1 MWPPCARASVV
12 AGVPSCGVAIAQAA
26 VRNSGDIT
34 CATAMK
40 SFIAESGVE
49 EVCLDYFA
57 DLDWEVLFGPEI
69 APGEARAE
77 RSSYREVILEDR
89 LRSAIARLNPALTPT
104 EIDGVITT
112 VRRPESVDVLAENW
126 RIYRLLTAGV
136 PIERRTKDGESRDDI
151 AWLVDFEHP
160 DRNEFLAVNQ
170 YTVEGDQ
177 STRRPDIVLFV
188 NGLPLGVVELKVP
201 GEERATL
208 RGASDQ
214 LRTYAAEIPALL
226 AYNAVSVIS
235 TGTQARM
242 GPLSGRFEHY
252 APWKT
257 IDGKRLAAPGTPE
270 MEVLVR
276 GVFEHGRFLDL
287 IRNFISFSDERD
299 GLVKRIA
306 KYHQFH
312 AVNKAVDATVSA
324 LDRGD
329 GRAGVVWHTQGSGK
343 SLEMVF
349 YVGKIMRH
357 PAMANPTV
365 VLLTDR
371 NDLDDQLFNEV
382 FAPTRT
388 LPEAPVQAE
397 TREHLR
403 DLLLSRASGGII
415 FSTMQKF
422 GLTKEDRDA
431 NRRFPLLS
439 DRQNIVVLADEA
451 HRTQYDLI
459 DGLARNL
466 RDALPNAA
474 FMGFTGTP
482 IETTDKDTRAIFGEY
497 VDIYDLTQAVEDGAT
512 VKVYYEARLAKVELP
527 EEARAVIDEEFEEVT
542 ETMELEPRER
552 LKTRWARIEAIVG
565 TEKRLAEVAQD
576 IVEHWEKRRVAEL
589 GKGLIV
595 CMSRR
600 ICVDLYDQIV
610 KLRPEWHSEDDTAGK
625 IKVVITGS
633 ASDGPELNRHVR
645 NKERLAALKQRA
657 KDPDDP
663 LELVIVRD
671 MWLTGFDSP
680 SLHTMYVDKP
690 MRGAGLM
697 QAIARVN
704 RTFRDK
710 PGGLIVDYIGIAES
724 LRAALAD
731 YTDRDRSGQ
740 EVGAPI
746 DEALSLLQEHH
757 QVCCELLY
765 GCPWREALE
774 SGSDRA
780 RIEAIMAVLEHLLA
794 GADMEL
800 PERFLQ
806 HVRGATQSFTIA
818 VSSPEAA
825 PYRDD
830 LAFFQAVAVE
840 LRRAR
845 TADRAVSD
853 DDVELETAIRQ
864 VVSDAVTSAG
874 VIDIYQASGIGRPD
888 LSIIDDDFA
897 KRLSTNPHPNVQIEL
912 LRRVIAGEVRS
923 LSKRN
928 IVAERKFSEMLE
940 RAMHSYNNR
949 SLTAA
954 EVIAELVE
962 LAKEMKTEQARGGIL
977 GLKDDELAFYD
988 AVCQND
994 SAVLEL
1000 GDDVLK
1006 RIAQELVNVVRANAT
1021 VDWDKKEQVRATLRR
1036 NIRRLLTKYH
1046 YPPDKKESAIELVMQ
1061 QAEVMAREVAA

>member
-1 MWPPCARASVV
+1 MR
-12 AGVPSCGVAIAQAA
+12 
-26 VRNSGDIT
+26 
-34 CATAMK
+34 

-57 DLDWEVLFGPEI
+57 DLRWGVLYGPEI
-69 APGEARAE
+69 APDEARAE
-77 RSSYREVILEDR
+77 RASYRDVLLEGR
-89 LRSAIARLNPALTPT
+89 LRAAIGKLNPTLSSSV
-104 EIDGVITT
+104 IDEVVATF
-112 VRRPESVDVLAENW
+112 RRPESADVLAENW
-126 RIYRLLTAGV
+126 RIYKLLTTGV
-136 PIERRTKDGESRDDI
+136 PIERRNDQGESRHDI
-151 AWLVDFEHP
+151 AWLVDFDHP
-160 DRNEFLAVNQ
+160 ERNEFVAVNQ

-188 NGLPLGVVELKVP
+188 NGLPLGVLELKVP

-208 RGASDQ
+208 RGAYDQ

-226 AYNAVSVIS
+226 AYNAVCVIS

-257 IDGKRLAAPGTPE
+257 IDGKRLAALGTPE

-276 GVFEHGRFLDL
+276 GVFEPARFLDL
-287 IRNFISFSDERD
+287 VRNFISFSDERS
-299 GLVKRIA
+299 GVIKRLA

-312 AVNKAVDATVSA
+312 AVNKAVDTTLSA
-324 LDRGD
+324 MERGD

-343 SLEMVF
+343 SLEMLF
-349 YVGKIMRH
+349 YVGKVMRH
-357 PAMANPTV
+357 PGMANPTV
-365 VLLTDR
+365 VMLTDR
-371 NDLDDQLFNEV
+371 NDLDDQLFDEV
-382 FAPTRT
+382 FAPART
-388 LPEAPVQAE
+388 LPETPVQAE
-397 TREHLR
+397 SREHLR
-403 DLLLSRASGGII
+403 ELLRSKASGGIV

-422 GLTKEDRDA
+422 GLSKEDRDA
-431 NRRFPLLS
+431 NRTFPVLS
-439 DRQNIVVLADEA
+439 DRHNIVVVADEA

-466 RDALPNAA
+466 RDALPHAA

-482 IETTDKDTRAIFGEY
+482 IETADKDTRAIFGEY
-497 VDIYDLTQAVEDGAT
+497 VDVYDLTQAVEDQAT
-512 VKVYYEARLAKVELP
+512 VRVFYEARLARVELP
-527 EEARAVIDEEFEEVT
+527 DEVRTRLDEEFDEVT
-542 ETMELEPRER
+542 ELTEVDTRER
-552 LKTRWARIEAIVG
+552 LKTRWARVEAIVG
-565 TEKRLAEVAQD
+565 AQKRIAEVAQD
-576 IVEHWEKRRVAEL
+576 IVDHWEKRRSAEV

-600 ICVDLYDQIV
+600 ICVSLYDEIT
-610 KLRPEWHSEDDTAGK
+610 KLRPEWHSDDDAGGK

-633 ASDGPELNRHVR
+633 ASDGPEMNRHVR
-645 NKERLAALKQRA
+645 NKDRQRALKERA
-657 KDPDDP
+657 KDPDDS

-704 RTFRDK
+704 RTFLDK
-710 PGGLIVDYIGIAES
+710 PGGLVVDYIGIAES

-731 YTDRDRSGQ
+731 YTDRDRARQ

-746 DEALSLLQEHH
+746 DEALALLQENHE
-757 QVCCELLY
+757 VCCELLW
-765 GCPWREALE
+765 GCPWREALD

-780 RIEAIMAVLEHLLA
+780 RIEAIMAALEHLL
-794 GADMEL
+794 GGEEMDL
-800 PERFLQ
+800 PDRFLQ
-806 HVRGATQSFTIA
+806 HVRVASQSFTLV
-818 VSSPEAA
+818 VSSPQAMQ
-825 PYRDD
+825 YRDD

-845 TADRAVSD
+845 AEDRPGTS

-864 VVSDAVTSAG
+864 VVSDAVTASG
-874 VIDIYQASGIGRPD
+874 VIDIYAASGIGRPD

-897 KRLSTNPHPNVQIEL
+897 KRLTTNPHPNVQIEL
-912 LRRVIAGEVRS
+912 LRRLLASEVRS
-923 LSKRN
+923 MSRRN
-928 IVAERKFSEMLE
+928 VVAERKFSEMLE
-940 RAMHSYNNR
+940 RAMLAYNNR

-962 LAKEMKTEQARGGIL
+962 LAKEMKTENGRGATL
-977 GLKDDELAFYD
+977 GLRDDELAFYD

-994 SAVLEL
+994 SAVMEL

-1006 RIAQELVNVVRANAT
+1006 RIAQELVDVVRANAT
-1021 VDWDKKEQVRATLRR
+1021 VDWDKKEQVRASLRR
-1036 NIRRLLTKYH
+1036 HIRRLLTKYR
-1046 YPPDKKESAIELVMQ
+1046 YPPDRQEAAVQLVMQ
-1061 QAEVMAREVAA
+1061 QAELLAAGVAS

>member
-1 MWPPCARASVV
+1 MR
-12 AGVPSCGVAIAQAA
+12 
-26 VRNSGDIT
+26 
-34 CATAMK
+34 

-57 DLDWEVLFGPEI
+57 DLGWEVRYGPSI
-69 APGEARAE
+69 APDERDPERA
-77 RSSYREVILEDR
+77 SYRDVLLEGR
-89 LRSAIARLNPALTPT
+89 LRSAITVLNPHLPT
-104 EIDGVITT
+104 SVVDEVIATI
-112 VRRPESVDVLAENW
+112 RRPESADVLAENW
-126 RIYRLLTAGV
+126 RIYKLVTAGV
-136 PIERRTKDGESRDDI
+136 PVERRDTNGETRHELASI
-151 AWLVDFEHP
+151 VDFDHP
-160 DRNEFLAVNQ
+160 EVNEFLAINQ
-170 YTVEGDQ
+170 FTVEGDQ

-208 RGASDQ
+208 RGAYDQ

-226 AYNAVSVIS
+226 AYNTVCVIS
-235 TGTQARM
+235 TAIQARM

-257 IDGKRLAAPGTPE
+257 IDGRTLAPPGTPE

-276 GVFEHGRFLDL
+276 GVFEPPRFLDL
-287 IRNFISFSDERD
+287 VRNFISFSDERS
-299 GLVKRIA
+299 GVVKRLA

-312 AVNKAVDATVSA
+312 AVNKAVDTTLSA
-324 LDRGD
+324 MKRGD

-343 SLEMVF
+343 SLEMLF
-349 YVGKIMRH
+349 YVGKALRH
-357 PAMANPTV
+357 PTMHNPTV
-365 VLLTDR
+365 VMLTDR
-371 NDLDDQLFNEV
+371 NDLDDQLFDEV
-382 FAPTRT
+382 FSPART

-397 TREHLR
+397 SREHLR
-403 DLLLSRASGGII
+403 ELLSSKASGGIV

-422 GLTKEDRDA
+422 GLSKEDRDA
-431 NRRFPLLS
+431 NRSFPVLS
-439 DRQNIVVLADEA
+439 ERNNIVVVADEA

-466 RDALPNAA
+466 RNALPNAA

-482 IETTDKDTRAIFGEY
+482 IETADKDTRAIFGDY
-497 VDIYDLTQAVEDGAT
+497 IDVYDLTQAVEDEAT
-512 VKVYYEARLAKVELP
+512 VKVYYEARLARVELP
-527 EEARAVIDEEFEEVT
+527 EAERQQIDQTFDEVT
-542 ETMELEPRER
+542 ELAEFDDRER
-552 LKTRWARIEAIVG
+552 LKTRWARVEAIVG
-565 TEKRLAEVAQD
+565 ATKRISEVAQD
-576 IVEHWEKRRVAEL
+576 IVEHWEKRRSVER

-600 ICVDLYDQIV
+600 ICVDLYDAIIA
-610 KLRPEWHSEDDTAGK
+610 LRPEWHSDDDAQGT

-633 ASDGPELNRHVR
+633 ASDGPEMNRHVR
-645 NKERLAALKQRA
+645 NKDRLRVMKERA
-657 KDPDDP
+657 KDPDDL

-704 RTFRDK
+704 RTFLDK
-710 PGGLIVDYIGIAES
+710 PGGLVVDYIGIAES
-724 LRAALAD
+724 LKAALAD
-731 YTDRDRSGQ
+731 YTDRDRARQ

-746 DEALSLLQEHH
+746 DEALALLQENHE
-757 QVCCELLY
+757 VCCELLY

-780 RIEAIMAVLEHLLA
+780 RIEAIMAALEHLL
-794 GADMEL
+794 GGVDMEL
-800 PERFLQ
+800 PERFLH
-806 HVRGATQSFTIA
+806 HVRVATQSFTLA
-818 VSSPEAA
+818 VSSPEVAQ
-825 PYRDD
+825 YRDD

-845 TADRAVSD
+845 ADDRGATN

-864 VVSDAVTSAG
+864 VVSDAVTAAG
-874 VIDIYQASGIGRPD
+874 VIDIYEASGIGRPD

-897 KRLSTNPHPNVQIEL
+897 KRLSTNPHPNVQIEM
-912 LRRVIAGEVRS
+912 LRRLLASEMRSIA
-923 LSKRN
+923 KRN
-928 IVAERKFSEMLE
+928 VVADRKFSEMLE
-940 RAMHSYNNR
+940 RAMRAYNNR

-954 EVIAELVE
+954 EVIAELVA
-962 LAKEMKTEQARGGIL
+962 LAKEMKAENERGPNL
-977 GLKDDELAFYD
+977 GLRDDELAFYD

-994 SAVLEL
+994 AAVMEL

-1006 RIAQELVNVVRANAT
+1006 QIAQELVEIVRANAT
-1021 VDWDKKEQVRATLRR
+1021 VDWDKKEQVRASLRR
-1036 NIRRLLTKYH
+1036 HIRRLLAKYR
-1046 YPPDKKESAIELVMQ
+1046 YPPDKQEAAVLLVMQ
-1061 QAEVMAREVAA
+1061 QAELLATGVAP

>member
-1 MWPPCARASVV
+1 
-12 AGVPSCGVAIAQAA
+12 
-26 VRNSGDIT
+26 VR
-34 CATAMK
+34 

-57 DLDWEVLFGPEI
+57 DLRWDVLYGPDI
-69 APGEARAE
+69 APGEAHAE
-77 RSSYREVILEDR
+77 RSSYRDVLLEDR
-89 LRSAIARLNPALTPT
+89 LQTAITRLNPSLSSSD
-104 EIDGVITT
+104 IDEVVAT
-112 VRRPESVDVLAENW
+112 VRRPESADVLAENW
-126 RIYRLLTAGV
+126 RIYKLLTTGV
-136 PIERRTKDGESRDDI
+136 PVERRDESGESHHDI

-188 NGLPLGVVELKVP
+188 NGLPLGVLELKVP

-208 RGASDQ
+208 RGAYDQ

-226 AYNAVSVIS
+226 AYNAVCVIS

-257 IDGKRLAAPGTPE
+257 IDGKRLAALGTPE

-276 GVFEHGRFLDL
+276 GVFEPARFLDL
-287 IRNFISFSDERD
+287 VRNFISFSDERS
-299 GLVKRIA
+299 GVVKRLA

-312 AVNKAVDATVSA
+312 AVNKAVDTTLSA
-324 LDRGD
+324 MERGD

-343 SLEMVF
+343 SLEMLF
-349 YVGKIMRH
+349 YVGKVMRH
-357 PAMANPTV
+357 PGMANPTV
-365 VLLTDR
+365 VMLTDR
-371 NDLDDQLFNEV
+371 NDLDDQLFDEV
-382 FAPTRT
+382 FAPART
-388 LPEAPVQAE
+388 LPETPVQAAS
-397 TREHLR
+397 RENLR
-403 DLLLSRASGGII
+403 ELLRSKASGGIV

-431 NRRFPLLS
+431 NRKFPVLS
-439 DRQNIVVLADEA
+439 DRHNIVVVADEA

-466 RDALPNAA
+466 RDALPHAA

-482 IETTDKDTRAIFGEY
+482 IETADKDTRAIFGEY
-497 VDIYDLTQAVEDGAT
+497 VDVYDLTQAVEDQAT
-512 VKVYYEARLAKVELP
+512 VKVFYEARLARVELP
-527 EEARAVIDEEFEEVT
+527 DEVRTRLDEEFDEVT
-542 ETMELEPRER
+542 ELAETDTRER
-552 LKTRWARIEAIVG
+552 LKTRWARVEAIVG
-565 TEKRLAEVAQD
+565 AEKRIAEVAQD
-576 IVEHWEKRRVAEL
+576 IVDHWEKRRSAEV

-600 ICVDLYDQIV
+600 ICVSLYDEIT
-610 KLRPEWHSEDDTAGK
+610 KLRPEWHSDDDDGGK

-633 ASDGPELNRHVR
+633 ASDGPEMNRHVR
-645 NKERLAALKQRA
+645 NKDRLRALKERA
-657 KDPDDP
+657 KDPDDS

-704 RTFRDK
+704 RTFLDK
-710 PGGLIVDYIGIAES
+710 PGGLVVDYIGIAES

-731 YTDRDRSGQ
+731 YTDRDRARQ

-746 DEALSLLQEHH
+746 DEAFALLQENHE
-757 QVCCELLY
+757 VCCELLY
-765 GCPWREALE
+765 GCPWREALD

-780 RIEAIMAVLEHLLA
+780 RIEAIMAALEHLL
-794 GADMEL
+794 GGEEMDL
-800 PERFLQ
+800 PDRFLQ
-806 HVRGATQSFTIA
+806 HVRVASQSFTLV
-818 VSSPEAA
+818 VSVPEAMQ
-825 PYRDD
+825 YRDD
-830 LAFFQAVAVE
+830 LSFLQAVAVE

-845 TADRAVSD
+845 AEDRPGSD
-853 DDVELETAIRQ
+853 DNVELETAIRQ
-864 VVSDAVTSAG
+864 VVSDAVTAAG
-874 VIDIYQASGIGRPD
+874 VIDIYAASGIGRPD
-888 LSIIDDDFA
+888 LSIIDDEFA
-897 KRLSTNPHPNVQIEL
+897 KRLTTNPHPNVQIEL
-912 LRRVIAGEVRS
+912 LRRLLASEVKSMSR
-923 LSKRN
+923 RN
-928 IVAERKFSEMLE
+928 VVAERKFSEMLE
-940 RAMHSYNNR
+940 RAMRSYNNR

-962 LAKEMKTEQARGGIL
+962 LAKEMKTENGRGSTL
-977 GLKDDELAFYD
+977 GLRDDELAFYD

-994 SAVLEL
+994 SAVMEL

-1006 RIAQELVNVVRANAT
+1006 RIAQELVDVVRANAT
-1021 VDWDKKEQVRATLRR
+1021 VDWDKKEQVRASLRR
-1036 NIRRLLTKYH
+1036 HIRRLLTKYH
-1046 YPPDKKESAIELVMQ
+1046 YPPDKQEAAVQLVMQ
-1061 QAEVMAREVAA
+1061 QAELVAAGVAQ

>member
-1 MWPPCARASVV
+1 MRA
-12 AGVPSCGVAIAQAA
+12 
-26 VRNSGDIT
+26 
-34 CATAMK
+34 
-40 SFIAESGVE
+40 FIAESGVE

-57 DLDWEVLFGPEI
+57 DLQWDVLYGPDI
-69 APGEARAE
+69 APDEPLAE
-77 RSSYREVILEDR
+77 RASYRDVVLEKR
-89 LRSAIARLNPALTPT
+89 LLAAISRLNPLLSPSV
-104 EIDGVITT
+104 IDEVIAT
-112 VRRPESVDVLAENW
+112 VRRPESADVLAENW
-126 RIYRLLTAGV
+126 RIYRLLTTGV
-136 PIERRTKDGESRDDI
+136 PIERRDESGESRHDI

-160 DRNEFLAVNQ
+160 QNNEFLAVNQ

-188 NGLPLGVVELKVP
+188 NGLPLGVLELKVP

-208 RGASDQ
+208 RGAYDQ
-214 LRTYAAEIPALL
+214 LRTYAAEVPALL
-226 AYNAVSVIS
+226 AYNAVCLIS

-257 IDGKRLAAPGTPE
+257 IDGKRLAALGSPE

-276 GVFEHGRFLDL
+276 GVFEPTRFLDL
-287 IRNFISFSDERD
+287 IRNFISFSDERN
-299 GLVKRIA
+299 GVIKRLA

-312 AVNKAVDATVSA
+312 AVNKAVDTTLLAME
-324 LDRGD
+324 RGD

-343 SLEMVF
+343 SLEMLF

-357 PAMANPTV
+357 PGMANPTV
-365 VLLTDR
+365 VMLTDR
-371 NDLDDQLFNEV
+371 NDLDDQLFDEV
-382 FAPTRT
+382 FAPART
-388 LPEAPVQAE
+388 LPETPVQAE
-397 TREHLR
+397 SREHLR
-403 DLLLSRASGGII
+403 ELLRTKASGGIV

-431 NRRFPLLS
+431 NRNFPVLS
-439 DRQNIVVLADEA
+439 DRRNIVVVADEA

-466 RDALPNAA
+466 RDALPHAA

-482 IETTDKDTRAIFGEY
+482 IETADKDTRAIFGEY
-497 VDIYDLTQAVEDGAT
+497 VDVYDLTQAVEDQAT
-512 VKVYYEARLAKVELP
+512 VRVFYEARLARVELP
-527 EEARAVIDEEFEEVT
+527 DEVRARLDEEFDEVT
-542 ETMELEPRER
+542 EFTEVDTRDR
-552 LKTRWARIEAIVG
+552 LKNRWARVEAIVG
-565 TEKRLAEVAQD
+565 ADKRIAEVAQD
-576 IVEHWEKRRVAEL
+576 IVDHWEKRRSAEI

-600 ICVDLYDQIV
+600 ICVSLYDEII
-610 KLRPEWHSEDDTAGK
+610 KLRPEWHSDDDAGGK

-633 ASDGPELNRHVR
+633 ASDGPEMNRHVR
-645 NKERLAALKQRA
+645 SKDRLRTMKERA
-657 KDPDDP
+657 KDPDDS

-704 RTFRDK
+704 RTFLDK
-710 PGGLIVDYIGIAES
+710 PGGLVVDYIGIAES

-731 YTDRDRSGQ
+731 YTDRDRARQ

-746 DEALSLLQEHH
+746 DEALALLQENHE
-757 QVCCELLY
+757 VCCELLY
-765 GCPWREALE
+765 GCPWREALD

-780 RIEAIMAVLEHLLA
+780 RIEAIMAALEHLL
-794 GADMEL
+794 GGEEMDL
-800 PERFLQ
+800 PDRFLQ
-806 HVRGATQSFTIA
+806 HVRVASQSFA
-818 VSSPEAA
+818 LVVSSPEAME
-825 PYRDD
+825 YRND

-845 TADRAVSD
+845 AEDRPGTH

-864 VVSDAVTSAG
+864 VVSDAVTAAG
-874 VIDIYQASGIGRPD
+874 VIDIYAASGIGRPD
-888 LSIIDDDFA
+888 LSIIDDEFA
-897 KRLSTNPHPNVQIEL
+897 MRLTTNPHPNVQIEL
-912 LRRVIAGEVRS
+912 LRRLLASEVRS
-923 LSKRN
+923 MSRRN
-928 IVAERKFSEMLE
+928 VVAERKFSEMLE
-940 RAMHSYNNR
+940 RAMKSYNNR

-962 LAKEMKTEQARGGIL
+962 LAKEMKTEHGRGSTL
-977 GLKDDELAFYD
+977 GLRDDELAFYD

-994 SAVLEL
+994 SAVMEL
-1000 GDDVLK
+1000 GDEVLK
-1006 RIAQELVNVVRANAT
+1006 RIAQELVDVVRANAT
-1021 VDWDKKEQVRATLRR
+1021 VDWDKKEQVRASLRR
-1036 NIRRLLTKYH
+1036 HIRRLLTKYK
-1046 YPPDKKESAIELVMQ
+1046 YPPDKQEAAVQLVMQ
-1061 QAEVMAREVAA
+1061 QAELLAAGVAP

>member
-1 MWPPCARASVV
+1 MR
-12 AGVPSCGVAIAQAA
+12 
-26 VRNSGDIT
+26 
-34 CATAMK
+34 

-57 DLDWEVLFGPEI
+57 DLGWEVLYGPDS
-69 APGEARAE
+69 APDEAHPERAT
-77 RSSYREVILEDR
+77 YRDVLLEGR
-89 LRSAIARLNPALTPT
+89 LRVAVGRLNASLSPSV
-104 EIDGVITT
+104 IDDVVAT
-112 VRRPESVDVLAENW
+112 VRRPESADVLAENW
-126 RIYRLLTAGV
+126 RIYKLLTTGV
-136 PIERRTKDGESRDDI
+136 SIERRDDKGESRHDI
-151 AWLVDFEHP
+151 AWLVDFDRPE
-160 DRNEFLAVNQ
+160 RNEFLAVNQ
-170 YTVEGDQ
+170 YTVEGDR

-208 RGASDQ
+208 RGAYDQ

-226 AYNAVSVIS
+226 TYNAVCVIS

-242 GPLSGRFEHY
+242 GALAGRFEHY

-276 GVFEHGRFLDL
+276 GVFEPARFLDL
-287 IRNFISFSDERD
+287 VRSFISFSDERS
-299 GLVKRIA
+299 GVVKRLA

-312 AVNKAVDATVSA
+312 AVNKAVDTTLAA
-324 LDRGD
+324 MERGD

-343 SLEMVF
+343 SLEMLF
-349 YVGKIMRH
+349 YVGKVMRH
-357 PAMANPTV
+357 PGMANPTV
-365 VLLTDR
+365 VMLTDR
-371 NDLDDQLFNEV
+371 NDLDDQLFDEV
-382 FAPTRT
+382 FAPART
-388 LPEAPVQAE
+388 LPETPVQAE
-397 TREHLR
+397 SREHIRELLR
-403 DLLLSRASGGII
+403 SKASGGIV

-422 GLTKEDRDA
+422 GLSKEDRDA
-431 NRRFPLLS
+431 NRNFPVLS
-439 DRQNIVVLADEA
+439 DRRNIVVVADEA

-466 RDALPNAA
+466 RDALPHAA

-482 IETTDKDTRAIFGEY
+482 IETADKDTRSIFGEY
-497 VDIYDLTQAVEDGAT
+497 VDVYDLTQAVEDQAT
-512 VKVYYEARLAKVELP
+512 VKVFYEARLARVELP
-527 EEARAVIDEEFEEVT
+527 DDVRTRLDEEFDEVT
-542 ETMELEPRER
+542 ELTEVDTRER
-552 LKTRWARIEAIVG
+552 LKTRWARVEAIVG
-565 TEKRLAEVAQD
+565 AQKRIAEVAQD
-576 IVEHWEKRRVAEL
+576 IVDHWEKRLSAEI

-600 ICVDLYDQIV
+600 ICVSVYDEII
-610 KLRPEWHSEDDTAGK
+610 KLRPEWHSDNDAGGK

-633 ASDGPELNRHVR
+633 ASDGPEMNRHVR
-645 NKERLAALKQRA
+645 SKERQRALKERA

-704 RTFRDK
+704 RTFLDK
-710 PGGLIVDYIGIAES
+710 PGGLVVDYIGIAES

-731 YTDRDRSGQ
+731 YTDRDRARQ

-746 DEALSLLQEHH
+746 DEALALLQENHE
-757 QVCCELLY
+757 VCCELLY
-765 GCPWREALE
+765 GCPWREALD

-780 RIEAIMAVLEHLLA
+780 RIEAIMASLEHLL
-794 GADMEL
+794 GGEDMEL
-800 PERFLQ
+800 PDRFLQ
-806 HVRGATQSFTIA
+806 HVRVASQSFVLV
-818 VSSPEAA
+818 VSSPEAMQ
-825 PYRDD
+825 YRDD

-845 TADRAVSD
+845 AEDRPGTT

-864 VVSDAVTSAG
+864 VVSDAVTAAG
-874 VIDIYQASGIGRPD
+874 VIDIYAASGIGRPD
-888 LSIIDDDFA
+888 LSIIDDEFA
-897 KRLSTNPHPNVQIEL
+897 KRLTTNPHPNVQIEL
-912 LRRVIAGEVRS
+912 LRRLLASEVRS
-923 LSKRN
+923 MSRRN
-928 IVAERKFSEMLE
+928 VVAERRFSEMLE
-940 RAMHSYNNR
+940 RAMRSYNNR

-962 LAKEMKTEQARGGIL
+962 LAKEMKTEKGRGATL
-977 GLKDDELAFYD
+977 GLRDDELAFYD

-994 SAVLEL
+994 SAVMEL
-1000 GDDVLK
+1000 GDEVLK
-1006 RIAQELVNVVRANAT
+1006 RIAQGLVDVVRANAT
-1021 VDWDKKEQVRATLRR
+1021 VDWDKKEQVRASLRR
-1036 NIRRLLTKYH
+1036 HIRRLLTKYH
-1046 YPPDKKESAIELVMQ
+1046 YPPDKQEAAVHLVMQ
-1061 QAEVMAREVAA
+1061 QAELLAAAVAR

>member
-1 MWPPCARASVV
+1 
-12 AGVPSCGVAIAQAA
+12 
-26 VRNSGDIT
+26 
-34 CATAMK
+34 MK
-40 SFIAESGVE
+40 SFIAESEVE
-49 EVCLDYFA
+49 EVCLDYLA
-57 DLDWEVLFGPEI
+57 DLGWNVLYGPEI
-69 APGEARAE
+69 APGEAGAE
-77 RSSYREVILEDR
+77 RSSYREVTLEAP
-89 LRSAIARLNPALTPT
+89 LRTAIARLNPALTST
-104 EIDGVITT
+104 DIDEVIAT
-112 VRRPESVDVLAENW
+112 VRRPESADVLAENW

-136 PIERRTKDGESRDDI
+136 PIERRTQDEESRHDVVR
-151 AWLVDFEHP
+151 LVNFEHP

-177 STRRPDIVLFV
+177 STRRADIVLFV
-188 NGLPLGVVELKVP
+188 NGLPLGVIELKIP
-201 GEERATL
+201 GKERATL
-208 RGASDQ
+208 RDAYNQ
-214 LRTYAAEIPALL
+214 LRTYATEIPALL
-226 AYNAVSVIS
+226 AYNAVLVIS

-242 GPLSGRFEHY
+242 GPLSGSFEHF

-257 IDGKRLAAPGTPE
+257 IDGRRLAASDTPE
-270 MEVLVR
+270 LEVLVR

-287 IRNFISFSDERD
+287 VRNFISFSDER
-299 GLVKRIA
+299 GGVVKRLA

-312 AVNKAVDATVSA
+312 AVNKAIDATVSA
-324 LDRGD
+324 RDRGD

-349 YVGKIMRH
+349 YVEKIMRH
-357 PAMANPTV
+357 PDMANPTV

-382 FAPTRT
+382 FTPTRT
-388 LPEAPVQAE
+388 LPETPVQAE

-403 DLLLSRASGGII
+403 ELLRTKASGGIV

-422 GLTKEDRDA
+422 GLTKEDREA
-431 NRRFPLLS
+431 NRGFPLLS
-439 DRQNIVVLADEA
+439 DRHNIVVIADEA

-466 RDALPNAA
+466 RDALPNAT
-474 FMGFTGTP
+474 FIGFTGTP
-482 IETTDKDTRAIFGEY
+482 IEKADKDTRAIFGDY
-497 VDIYDLTQAVEDGAT
+497 VDIYDLTQAVEDEAT
-512 VKVYYEARLAKVELP
+512 VRVYYEARLAKVELP
-527 EEARAVIDEEFEEVT
+527 NEVRAVIDKEFEDVT
-542 ETMELEPRER
+542 EAMELEPKER
-552 LKTRWARIEAIVG
+552 LKTKWARIEAIVG
-565 TEKRLAEVAQD
+565 AEKRIAEVAKD
-576 IVEHWEKRRVAEL
+576 IVEHWEKRRAVEV

-610 KLRPEWHSEDDTAGK
+610 KLRPEWHSDDDASGK

-645 NKERLAALKQRA
+645 NKDRLAALKQRA

-680 SLHTMYVDKP
+680 PLHTMYVDKP

-704 RTFRDK
+704 RRFQDK
-710 PGGLIVDYIGIAES
+710 PGGLVVDYIGIAES
-724 LRAALAD
+724 LRAALVD
-731 YTDRDRSGQ
+731 YTDRDRDRQ
-740 EVGAPI
+740 EVGAPV
-746 DEALSLLQEHH
+746 DEALALLEEHH
-757 QVCCELLY
+757 EICCELLY

-774 SGSDRA
+774 SGSDQA
-780 RIEAIMAVLEHLLA
+780 RIEAIMAALEHLLR
-794 GADMEL
+794 GIDMEL
-800 PERFLQ
+800 PERFLN
-806 HVRGATQSFTIA
+806 HVRMAKQSFTLA
-818 VSSPEAA
+818 VSSPEADS
-825 PYRDD
+825 YRDD

-845 TADRAVSD
+845 AADRAGSED
-853 DDVELETAIRQ
+853 DAELETAIRQ
-864 VVSDAVTSAG
+864 VISDAVTPAG
-874 VIDIYQASGIGRPD
+874 VIDIYEASGIGRPD
-888 LSIIDDDFA
+888 LSIIDGEDGEFA

-912 LRRVIAGEVRS
+912 LRRLLSKEVRS

-940 RAMHSYNNR
+940 RAMRAYNNR

-962 LAKEMKTEQARGGIL
+962 LAKQIKAEHDRGTAL
-977 GLKDDELAFYD
+977 GLQDNELAFYD

-994 SAVLEL
+994 SAVMEL
-1000 GDDVLK
+1000 GDEVLK
-1006 RIAQELVNVVRANAT
+1006 KIAQELVDVVRANAT
-1021 VDWDKKEQVRATLRR
+1021 VDWDKKEQVRASLRR
-1036 NIRRLLTKYH
+1036 HIRRLLKKYQ
-1046 YPPDKKESAIELVMQ
+1046 YPPDKQEAAVQLVMQ
-1061 QAEVMAREVAA
+1061 QAELMAAEITL

>member
-1 MWPPCARASVV
+1 V
-12 AGVPSCGVAIAQAA
+12 
-26 VRNSGDIT
+26 
-34 CATAMK
+34 K

-49 EVCLDYFA
+49 EVCLDYLS
-57 DLDWEVLFGPEI
+57 DLGWDVLYGPEI

-77 RSSYREVILEDR
+77 RANYREVILEDR
-89 LRSAIARLNPALTPT
+89 LRSAIARLNPGLTPPV
-104 EIDGVITT
+104 IDEVLAT
-112 VRRPESVDVLAENW
+112 VRRPESADVLAENW

-136 PIERRTKDGESRDDI
+136 PVERRTADGESRHDI
-151 AWLVDFEHP
+151 VWLVDFEHP
-160 DRNEFLAVNQ
+160 ERNEFLAVNQ

-177 STRRPDIVLFV
+177 STRRPDIVVFV

-208 RGASDQ
+208 RGAYDQ

-226 AYNAVSVIS
+226 AFNAVSVIS

-242 GPLSGRFEHY
+242 GPLSGPFEHY

-276 GVFEHGRFLDL
+276 GVFEHSRFLDL
-287 IRNFISFSDERD
+287 VRNFVSFSDER
-299 GLVKRIA
+299 GGVVKRLA

-312 AVNKAVDATVSA
+312 AVNKAVDATISA

-357 PAMANPTV
+357 AAMANPTV

-388 LPEAPVQAE
+388 LPETPVQAE

-403 DLLLSRASGGII
+403 ELLRTKASGGIV

-422 GLTKEDRDA
+422 GLTKLDRDA

-439 DRQNIVVLADEA
+439 DRRNIVVVADEA

-466 RDALPNAA
+466 RNALPHAA
-474 FMGFTGTP
+474 FLGFTGTP
-482 IETTDKDTRAIFGEY
+482 IETADKDTRAIFGEY
-497 VDIYDLTQAVEDGAT
+497 IDVYDLTQAVEDEAT
-512 VKVYYEARLAKVELP
+512 VRVYYEARLAKVELP
-527 EEARAVIDEEFEEVT
+527 DEARAAIDEEFEDVT
-542 ETMELEPRER
+542 EAMELEPRER

-565 TEKRLAEVAQD
+565 AEKRIAEVAQD
-576 IVEHWEKRRVAEL
+576 IVEHWEKRRDAEV

-600 ICVDLYDQIV
+600 ICVDLYDHIV
-610 KLRPEWHSEDDTAGK
+610 ELRPDWHSADDAAGK

-645 NKERLAALKQRA
+645 NKDRLAALKQRA

-680 SLHTMYVDKP
+680 SLHTLYVDKP

-710 PGGLIVDYIGIAES
+710 PGGLVVDYIGIAES
-724 LRAALAD
+724 LRAALAN
-731 YTDRDRSGQ
+731 YTDRDRARQ

-746 DEALSLLQEHH
+746 DEALALLEEHH
-757 QVCCELLY
+757 EVCCELLY

-774 SGSDRA
+774 SGSDQA
-780 RIEAIMAVLEHLLA
+780 RIEAIMAALDHLL
-794 GADMEL
+794 GGEEMEL
-800 PERFLQ
+800 PERFLR
-806 HVRGATQSFTIA
+806 HVRVATQGFTLA
-818 VSSPEAA
+818 VSSPDAG
-825 PYRDD
+825 PHRDD
-830 LAFFQAVAVE
+830 LAFFQAVAIE

-845 TADRAVSD
+845 AADRDASD
-853 DDVELETAIRQ
+853 DDVELETALRQ

-874 VIDIYQASGIGRPD
+874 VIDIYEASGIGRPD
-888 LSIIDDDFA
+888 LSIIDDEFA

-912 LRRVIAGEVRS
+912 LRRLLSGEVRS

-928 IVAERKFSEMLE
+928 VVAERKFSEMLE
-940 RAMHSYNNR
+940 RAMQSYNNR

-962 LAKEMKTEQARGGIL
+962 LAKEMKTEQDRGETL
-977 GLKDDELAFYD
+977 GLREDELAFYD

-994 SAVLEL
+994 CAVMEL

-1006 RIAQELVNVVRANAT
+1006 RIAQELVDVVRANAT
-1021 VDWDKKEQVRATLRR
+1021 VDWDKKEQVRASLRR
-1036 NIRRLLTKYH
+1036 HIRRLLTKYH
-1046 YPPDKKESAIELVMQ
+1046 YPPDKQEAAVRLVMQ
-1061 QAEVMAREVAA
+1061 QAELLAAGVAG